1 MLRKYLRKITDR
13 ILAPYLDAQGKMYMQ
28 QIPAL
33 NQATQLLL
41 KLAYQELA
49 RSRKPLPGFGD
60 VEFRSF
66 SQNGEDGILLYIF
79 SLIGTTNKK
88 AVEIGCGNGLENN
101 TANLII
107 NHGWRGLLIDGDAKN
122 IAHAK
127 EFYAHSRDT
136 FITPPNTLHAW
147 VTRENINRLMTEH
160 GMSGEIDLLSL
171 DIDGMDYWIWE
182 ALTAVSPRVVILE
195 YHEEFGHEP
204 ITVPYD
210 PQFNRMKQDP
220 RYHGASLPAFVKLAH
235 AKGYRL
241 VGSNLQKFNALFLRH
256 DTGVD
261 VFPEIPFTAC
271 MRDTDPNHY
280 TLVNDLLKTYPLER
294 I

>member
-127 EFYAHSRDT
+127 EFYTHSRDT
-136 FITPPNTLHAW
+136 FITPPNTLQL
-147 VTRENINRLMTEH
+147 TRH
-160 GMSGEIDLLSL
+160 CSAYLL
-171 DIDGMDYWIWE
+171 
-182 ALTAVSPRVVILE
+182 VILL
-195 YHEEFGHEP
+195 GN
-204 ITVPYD
+204 T
-210 PQFNRMKQDP
+210 NRCFCLFP
-220 RYHGASLPAFVKLAH
+220 CLSWTRGNRPPLLRERPS
-235 AKGYRL
+235 R
-241 VGSNLQKFNALFLRH
+241 AL
-256 DTGVD
+256 
-261 VFPEIPFTAC
+261 
-271 MRDTDPNHY
+271 
-280 TLVNDLLKTYPLER
+280 
-294 I
+294 